1 MHNIQF
7 DDKAYESFQWLN
19 KLNESLWQYSCFKIR
34 IILEVFLQ
42 GTVMEEALVSL
53 GIPVQLCVFG
63 LGSIFSCFLFP

>member
-1 MHNIQF
+1 MHNIQY

-19 KLNESLWQYSCFKIR
+19 KLNESLWQYSCSKIN
-34 IILEVFLQ
+34 ILVVFLQ

-53 GIPVQLCVFG
+53 GILVQLCVFG